1 LAGGKMPTQKI
12 DGKDIWPLMEGKEGA
27 KSPHEALYFYN
38 GSELHAVRSGPWKLH
53 FPHPYLEVAGE
64 PGKNGK
70 PSNFEKLKPESIK
83 DSSLA
88 GIASR
93 HGYKVMQCGLE
104 LYNLDTDIGES
115 KNIADKHPE
124 VVRRLQALGEQM
136 RLELGDSLTGKKGTG
151 NRLPGKAE

>member
-1 LAGGKMPTQKI
+1 M
-12 DGKDIWPLMEGKEGA
+12 
-27 KSPHEALYFYN
+27 
-38 GSELHAVRSGPWKLH
+38 H
-53 FPHPYLEVAGE
+53 FPHPYLEVAGA
-64 PGKNGK
+64 PGKDGK

-93 HGYKVMQCGLE
+93 HGYKVMRCGLE

-115 KNIADKHPE
+115 KNIADRHPE
-124 VVRRLQALGEQM
+124 VVRRLEAFGDQI

-151 NRLPGKAE
+151 SRVPGKVE